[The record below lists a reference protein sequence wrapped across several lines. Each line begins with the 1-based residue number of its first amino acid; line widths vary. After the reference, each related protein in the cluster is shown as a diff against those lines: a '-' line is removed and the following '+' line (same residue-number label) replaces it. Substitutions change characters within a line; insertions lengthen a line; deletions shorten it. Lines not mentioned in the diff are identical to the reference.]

1 MLKKLFILTS
11 LGLFGLTCFTA
22 SPALAIENPTTNYGA
37 AIAPQSIYTAET
49 TLSYSNGV
57 RLHVTYTVNDTYGTI
72 TGIKSIKNWTT
83 NSHVSNVSW
92 NYQYGLSNGSM
103 VVTVTYYYNGWHS
116 EARTIYA

>member
-1 MLKKLFILTS
+1 MMKKLLALMS
-11 LGLFGLTCFTA
+11 LGMLGLTCFGA
-22 SPALAIENPTTNYGA
+22 SPALAAENPIVNYGS

-83 NSHVSNVSW
+83 NSRVSNVSW